1 MIVAIIAM
9 NVCRIRD
16 VARNAQYWLE
26 AGGRGDGCPLTIH
39 LGCYG
44 ITLPM
49 YCVNCIVVNPVRG
62 AGDAL

>member
-26 AGGRGDGCPLTIH
+26 GGGEGGCPLTIH

-44 ITLPM
+44 ITLPT